1 MDRFAKG
8 IVPECR
14 RVTRSFQGRGSFVEL
29 GHFNKHFVKN
39 TSKKLHNYILN
50 GKFNPK
56 LDRVRVFSFKIRAFL
71 SIFKKE

>member
-1 MDRFAKG
+1 MERFAKG
-8 IVPECR
+8 IVPEWR
-14 RVTRSFQGRGSFVEL
+14 RITRSFQGRRGFGEL
-29 GHFNKHFVKN
+29 GHL
-39 TSKKLHNYILN
+39 LHNYILN

>member
-50 GKFNPK
+50 GKFNLK
-56 LDRVRVFSFKIRAFL
+56 LDRVGVFSFKIRAFL